1 MEAFGRAFQRD
12 LSNRAA
18 WWLIEMHSK
27 YPDTFNAGAWEGS
40 CGPLSIDKL
49 YACRDIPVG
58 QFVEWNAAGRPGVS
72 KEERQRRAD
81 LIDDIAKRAKR
92 KGWIF
97 KTKHGAVSEFILE
110 RQKKGAGVNI
120 TSYSLD
126 RTLHQTQL
134 SR

>member
-1 MEAFGRAFQRD
+1 MPGLGKAVVVPFRSISSTPAVTSPSASSSSGMLQ
-12 LSNRAA
+12 
-18 WWLIEMHSK
+18 
-27 YPDTFNAGAWEGS
+27 EGT
-40 CGPLSIDKL
+40 
-49 YACRDIPVG
+49 
-58 QFVEWNAAGRPGVS
+58 GVS

-126 RTLHQTQL
+126 AVPPKLEKIEAGLVPKWDPDLNRLDWL
-134 SR
+134 KEAA